1 MQDLIGQ
8 GRVVRILL
16 IQNPCIYCSH
26 LGKKGQANKAEYI

>member
-16 IQNPCIYCSH
+16 IQNPCGIARR
-26 LGKKGQANKAEYI
+26 KKGQANKAEYI